1 MNIVHQV
8 SSSLPVFHNP
18 RLKCRVWR
26 LLPAIAAGMA
36 ISTILTGGAFG
47 QIRGPKVTNERQ
59 PASVAKG
66 PRAIYVTDFTI
77 NPADLAPAGPG
88 GGLLSNSGL
97 KARISSLKGEDPSP
111 EGQARSI
118 VNQMSD
124 AIVQNLQAKGLSA
137 TRGRSGIGPSG
148 SWIVR
153 GRFST
158 LDQGNRAM
166 KATLGFGAGSTNVN
180 VDVTLSEIV
189 KGKEKP
195 ILLFD
200 TSNNNGKGPG
210 GLAMA
215 AATKNPYALAIKFAM
230 SGRDLQ
236 KNISKTA
243 KLIANQIAKKAAA

>member
-1 MNIVHQV
+1 
-8 SSSLPVFHNP
+8 
-18 RLKCRVWR
+18 
-26 LLPAIAAGMA
+26 
-36 ISTILTGGAFG
+36 
-47 QIRGPKVTNERQ
+47 
-59 PASVAKG
+59 
-66 PRAIYVTDFTI
+66 
-77 NPADLAPAGPG
+77 
-88 GGLLSNSGL
+88 
-97 KARISSLKGEDPSP
+97 
-111 EGQARSI
+111 
-118 VNQMSD
+118 
-124 AIVQNLQAKGLSA
+124 
-137 TRGRSGIGPSG
+137 
-148 SWIVR
+148 
-153 GRFST
+153 
-158 LDQGNRAM
+158 M

-200 TSNNNGKGPG
+200 TSNNTGKGPG

>member
-1 MNIVHQV
+1 MNPVHQV
-8 SSSLPVFHNP
+8 SSSLPVLRNL
-18 RLKCRVWR
+18 RLKYHVGS
-26 LLPAIAAGMA
+26 LLAAVAAGIA
-36 ISTILTGGAFG
+36 ISAIFTGGAFG
-47 QIRGPKVTNERQ
+47 QIRGPKVTNESQ
-59 PASVAKG
+59 LASVAKG

-77 NPADLAPAGPG
+77 NPADFAPAGPG
-88 GGLLSNSGL
+88 RGLLNNSGL

-111 EGQARSI
+111 EGQARAI

-137 TRGRSGIGPSG
+137 TRIRSGIGPSG
-148 SWIVR
+148 SWVVR
-153 GRFST
+153 GRFSN

-180 VDVTLSEIV
+180 VDFTLSEIV

-195 ILLFD
+195 IFLFD
-200 TSNNNGKGPG
+200 TSNSNGKGPG

-236 KNISKTA
+236 KNINKTA
-243 KLIANQIAKKAAA
+243 KLIADQIAKKAAA